1 MKPTQRERCVGFA
14 LLCAAFVRRTW
25 HNRVS
30 LMPYVRTR
38 LGRLFYD
45 EHGRTQHAGDPAMV
59 LLHGLF
65 FDGGM
70 WRGQVEALSALGRV
84 IVIDGPGH
92 GKSEPPPKF
101 TMEEHTD
108 ALLDAFGDLD
118 IPRALVVGLSWGG
131 MVGMRLALQ
140 HPAKVAGLALLDTSA
155 EKQALAER
163 IRYRAFIALHR
174 RVGIPL
180 GLYMKE
186 VAPLLFAPRTLR
198 DRPELVLAAYRR
210 TMGFDRE
217 GVARAALA
225 VVVHRTDVLGKIDRI
240 RVPTLV
246 MCGRED
252 LATTPDKA
260 ENIASTI
267 PGARLVILEGAGHM
281 SALEDP
287 AAVNEHLVPF
297 ARGIVSS

>member
-1 MKPTQRERCVGFA
+1 
-14 LLCAAFVRRTW
+14 
-25 HNRVS
+25 
-30 LMPYVRTR
+30 MPYVRTR

-45 EHGRTQHAGDPAMV
+45 EHGKTKHAGDPAIV
-59 LLHGLF
+59 LLHGLL
-65 FDGGM
+65 FDGGS
-70 WRGQVEALSALGRV
+70 WRGQIEALSALGRV

-101 TMEEHTD
+101 TMEEHSD

-118 IPRALVVGLSWGG
+118 IPRALVIGLSWGG

-155 EKQALAER
+155 EKQTLAER
-163 IRYRAFIALHR
+163 VRYRAFVALHR
-174 RVGIPL
+174 RVGMPYR
-180 GLYMKE
+180 LYLDK
-186 VAPLLFAPRTLR
+186 VAPELFGPRTLR
-198 DRPELVLAAYRR
+198 ERPDLVEASFRR
-210 TMGFDRE
+210 TMGYDRE

-225 VVVHRTDVLGKIDRI
+225 VVVHRTDILTKIERI
-240 RVPTLV
+240 RAPTLV

-252 LATTPDKA
+252 RATTPDKA
-260 ENIASTI
+260 ENIARAI
-267 PGARLVILEGAGHM
+267 PSSRLVMIEGAGHM

-297 ARGIVSS
+297 ARSVVSA